1 VDWFNAVTV
10 APGTCVL
17 PDFTV
22 PAMTKFGATAD
33 PDCASKPLPISN
45 SGASPQRQVTNTLHP
60 ERRWPGL
67 TSEKLNR
74 MNTIPMNDSMR
85 ETAPLR
91 PHRQYLVRYVTA
103 IAHAAIIHPFNTAH
117 LRERGKDS
125 VNDRKVS

>member
-74 MNTIPMNDSMR
+74 MNTVPMNDSMR
-85 ETAPLR
+85 ETTPLH
-91 PHRQYLVRYVTA
+91 PHPQYSARYCESPRLLTGN
-103 IAHAAIIHPFNTAH
+103 HPSIQHCASWGT
-117 LRERGKDS
+117 R
-125 VNDRKVS
+125 